1 MRGVAASGLISGL
14 LLASGSSFVGQGAAG
29 PDRGPAAHA
38 GQPTAAIAGHGSAT
52 IANEDLTAVVVRYC
66 QVCHNDFLQTGNLSL
81 IGFDV
86 AAAPSAPETAEKMI
100 QKLRAG
106 MMPPPGIPRPG
117 GDTLQLLVE
126 TLEANMDRAAAEA
139 PNPGGRTFQRL
150 NRAEYQSSIRD
161 LLEIEIDAASF
172 LPLDTKS
179 ANFDNIADVQALS
192 PTLLSAYLKAA
203 SEISRLA
210 VGNPLAGNQETT
222 YRIPRLAS
230 QRERVPGAPYGSR
243 GGTSVVHNFPA
254 DGTYEFSV
262 SFHYSPEGYLFG
274 RNEPGE
280 AVDISIDGEQ
290 VALLPVD
297 RFMGEVD
304 PGGKGLILETGP
316 IQVRAGPHR
325 VSAVFIPTERGPV
338 DDLFSAHGHSI
349 ADTQI
354 GIGYGLTMPPHIRDL
369 VIKGPA
375 RVTGVSDT
383 PSRRNIFSC
392 RPTGP
397 EEVRP
402 CARDIIERIAT
413 DAYRRPVDE
422 ADLTG
427 LMAFYDQGEQE
438 SGFEGGIRYAL
449 EAILASPHFIFR
461 FEEWPEGVEPGETYR
476 ISDVDLASRLSFFLW
491 GAPPDDELMQIARA
505 RRLSGGTLRD
515 QTLRM
520 LSDPRSSALSSRFAA
535 QWLRLSDLE
544 KLNPD
549 MVLFPD
555 YDQQLAEA
563 LIRETELFFDH
574 LFHEDRPVTE
584 FITADYT
591 FANERLATHY
601 GIPGVVGEEFRKVQY
616 PTERRRGVFGH
627 GSVLAQS
634 SLANRTSPVLR
645 GKWVMEVI
653 LGTPPPPPPPGI
665 PDLDETE
672 GTEGTRML
680 TTRERMEIHRAN
692 MVCNAC
698 HQFMDPIGLA
708 LDNFDVTGRWRI
720 RENGIAL
727 DTRGQL
733 YDGTPLTSPTDL
745 HEAMMRLKTPVL
757 RNFTANLMAYALG
770 RRVEYYDMPAVRRI
784 VRRAEENDYRPSE
797 FVLGIVESDAF
808 RMRRA
813 AELATEAQR

>member
-1 MRGVAASGLISGL
+1 MRAVAASGVICGL
-14 LLASGSSFVGQGAAG
+14 LLVGGGGFAGQGDTG
-29 PDRGPAAHA
+29 SGREPAAHP
-38 GQPTAAIAGHGSAT
+38 GQPHSAL
-52 IANEDLTAVVVRYC
+52 ASPNSPALPNDELTAVVVRYC
-66 QVCHNDFLQTGNLSL
+66 QVCHNEHLRTGNLSL
-81 IGFDV
+81 MGFDV
-86 AAAPSAPETAEKMI
+86 ADAASAPETAEKMI
-100 QKLRAG
+100 QKLRAE

-126 TLEANMDRAAAEA
+126 TLETNMDRVAAQA

-150 NRAEYQSSIRD
+150 NRAEYQASIRD
-161 LLEIEIDAASF
+161 LLEIEIDAADF

-280 AVDISIDGEQ
+280 QVDISIDGEQ
-290 VALLPVD
+290 VALLPID

-316 IQVRAGPHR
+316 IQVRAGPRR

-369 VIKGPA
+369 VIQGPS

-383 PSRRNIFSC
+383 PSRRRIFAC

-402 CARDIIERIAT
+402 CARTIVERIAA
-413 DAYRRPVDE
+413 DAYRRPLGQE
-422 ADLTG
+422 DLAG
-427 LMAFYDQGEQE
+427 LMAFYDEGARE

-476 ISDVDLASRLSFFLW
+476 VSDVDLASRLSFFLW
-491 GAPPDDELMQIARA
+491 GAPPDDELMELARSN
-505 RRLSGGTLRD
+505 RLSGRALRD

-520 LSDPRSSALSSRFAA
+520 LRDPRSSALSRRFAS

-549 MVLFPD
+549 AVLFPD
-555 YDQQLAEA
+555 YDRQLGDA
-563 LIRETELFFDH
+563 LVRETELFFDH
-574 LFHEDRPVTE
+574 LFREDRPVTE

-591 FANERLATHY
+591 FVNERLANHY
-601 GIPGVVGEEFRKVQY
+601 GIPGVVGEEFRKVPY

-665 PDLDETE
+665 PDLDET
-672 GTEGTRML
+672 GDTEGTRML

-692 MVCNAC
+692 VVCNAC

-745 HEAMMRLKTPVL
+745 HDAMMRLRTPVL

-770 RRVEYYDMPAVRRI
+770 RRVEYYDMPAVRQI
-784 VRRAEENDYRPSE
+784 VRRAEADGYRPSE

-813 AELATEAQR
+813 RDVAVEAQR

>member
-1 MRGVAASGLISGL
+1 MRGAATGLISGL
-14 LLASGSSFVGQGAAG
+14 LLAGGSGFLVQGASAPG
-29 PDRGPAAHA
+29 GETETRASRPRSVGIGRDGPALSDEA
-38 GQPTAAIAGHGSAT
+38 
-52 IANEDLTAVVVRYC
+52 LTGVVVRYC
-66 QVCHNDFLQTGNLSL
+66 QVCHNNHLETGNLSL
-81 IGFDV
+81 AGFDV
-86 AAAPSAPETAEKMI
+86 AAASSAPETAEKMI
-100 QKLRAG
+100 QKLRAE

-117 GDTLQLLVE
+117 GDTLRLLVE
-126 TLEANMDRAAAEA
+126 TLETNMDRAAAEA

-150 NRAEYQSSIRD
+150 NRAEYRSSVRD
-161 LLEIEIDAASF
+161 LLDIEIDAGEF

-210 VGNPLAGNQETT
+210 IGNPLAGNRETT

-280 AVDISIDGEQ
+280 QVDVSIDGEQ

-297 RFMGEVD
+297 RFMGEAD
-304 PGGKGLILETGP
+304 PGGKGLALETGP
-316 IQVRAGPHR
+316 VQVRAGPHR
-325 VSAVFIPTERGPV
+325 VSAVFVPTERGPV

-369 VIKGPA
+369 VIRGPS

-383 PSRRNIFSC
+383 PSRRSVFTC

-397 EEVRP
+397 EEIRP
-402 CARDIIERIAT
+402 CARAIVERLASQ
-413 DAYRRPVDE
+413 AYRRPVGDE
-422 ADLTG
+422 DMAG
-427 LMAFYDQGEQE
+427 LMAFYDRGERE
-438 SGFEGGIRYAL
+438 SGFEGGVRYAL

-461 FEEWPEGVEPGETYR
+461 LEEWPEGVEPGETYR
-476 ISDVDLASRLSFFLW
+476 IGDVDLASRLSYFLW
-491 GAPPDDELMQIARA
+491 GAPPDGELMELARA
-505 RRLSGGTLRD
+505 GRLSGRTLRR

-520 LSDPRSSALSSRFAA
+520 LADPRSSALSRRFAA

-549 MVLFPD
+549 AVLFPD
-555 YDQQLAEA
+555 YDRQLGDA
-563 LIRETELFFDH
+563 LVRETELFFDH
-574 LFHEDRPVTE
+574 LFRDDRPITE
-584 FITADYT
+584 FLTADYT
-591 FANERLATHY
+591 FVDERLANHY
-601 GIPGVVGEEFRKVQY
+601 GIPGVVGDEFRKVRY

-665 PDLDETE
+665 PDLDETGE
-672 GTEGTRML
+672 AEGTRML

-692 MVCNAC
+692 VVCNAC

-720 RENGIAL
+720 RENGAPL

-733 YDGTPLTSPTDL
+733 YDGTPLTTPSDL
-745 HEAMMRLKTPVL
+745 HAAMLRLKTPVL

-770 RRVEYYDMPAVRRI
+770 RRVEHYDMPTVRRI
-784 VRRAEENDYRPSE
+784 VRRAEAQDHRPSE
-797 FVLGIVESDAF
+797 LVLGIVESDAF

-813 AELATEAQR
+813 RDVAVEAQR